1 MTQRYLEAGENQH
14 ILPKNVTKTYLNQA
28 PLHYISI
35 KKDIWVYSVKISA
48 SSF

>member
-14 ILPKNVTKTYLNQA
+14 ILPKTVTETYLNQV

-35 KKDIWVYSVKISA
+35 KQAKIPGNTL
-48 SSF
+48 